1 MCNVIDYYENL
12 ISHPGS
18 CTKPAESFS
27 SQANDCYS
35 TAKDCSKK
43 LLLIFKLKR
52 KKIQKLN
59 RGDRLNT
66 PLSFT
71 IQIKA
76 LKFFFVVKS
85 YFPRFTKYFRW
96 NVRSDE

>member
-1 MCNVIDYYENL
+1 MSNLFRLIAMCNVIDYYENL

-27 SQANDCYS
+27 SPANDCSS

-52 KKIQKLN
+52 KKIQKLK
-59 RGDRLNT
+59 RG
-66 PLSFT
+66 
-71 IQIKA
+71 IG
-76 LKFFFVVKS
+76 
-85 YFPRFTKYFRW
+85 
-96 NVRSDE
+96 